1 MYWRARLA
9 LDSTKSRLKT
19 GGVALTEFLL
29 WTVILMA
36 GSLLLLVGA
45 VCFLSSSAVVQSRT
59 LFKFWRTRISA
70 VMERVLRL

>member
-1 MYWRARLA
+1 MYWQARLA

-19 GGVALTEFLL
+19 VGVALTEFLL

-59 LFKFWRTRISA
+59 LYKSWRMKISA

>member
-1 MYWRARLA
+1 MYWQARLA
-9 LDSTKSRLKT
+9 LDSTKSRLRT

-29 WTVILMA
+29 WMVVLMA

>member
-9 LDSTKSRLKT
+9 LDSTKSRLRT

-29 WTVILMA
+29 WTVVFMA

-59 LFKFWRTRISA
+59 LYKSWRMKISA